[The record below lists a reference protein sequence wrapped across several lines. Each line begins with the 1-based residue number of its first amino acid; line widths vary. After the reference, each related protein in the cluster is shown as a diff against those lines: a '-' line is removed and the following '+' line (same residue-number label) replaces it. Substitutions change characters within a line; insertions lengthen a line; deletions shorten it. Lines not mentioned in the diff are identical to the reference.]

1 MKKIISIIAP
11 MFNEA
16 GLVSLYVNEIKKVA
30 NEIKDNY
37 RVELIL
43 VDDGS
48 SDGTLSIIQEE
59 QKKAPELI
67 TLVSHSRN
75 FGKEASMY
83 AGLKYSKGDYVTI
96 MDADLQDPPEL
107 IIKLLDKAEEGYDV
121 VNATRSSRQNDIFY
135 KRVTAAIYYWILGR
149 LQGKLKVDF
158 NAANYRLLSRKI
170 VNELL
175 KLSECNPT
183 FRISVPFLGFKT
195 TNVNYSRNKRESGE
209 SKYNFISLIRCAL
222 DGVTSLSIA
231 PLELFFKILPIEFF
245 AFIISL
251 ISIFFVSKDNTIY
264 SIVLTAVFFTIF
276 FISVL
281 LAIIA
286 EYIGQIMIEIKHRPT
301 SIIAQYIP
309 ANIINKDDN

>member
-75 FGKEASMY
+75 FGLEGAIKS
-83 AGLKYSKGDYVTI
+83 GLISAKGDYVVV

-135 KRVTAAIYYWILGR
+135 KRVTAAIYYICRNVLSYYACWSMFNFDHNLTNIFCNN
-149 LQGKLKVDF
+149 GK
-158 NAANYRLLSRKI
+158 
-170 VNELL
+170 
-175 KLSECNPT
+175 
-183 FRISVPFLGFKT
+183 
-195 TNVNYSRNKRESGE
+195 
-209 SKYNFISLIRCAL
+209 
-222 DGVTSLSIA
+222 
-231 PLELFFKILPIEFF
+231 
-245 AFIISL
+245 
-251 ISIFFVSKDNTIY
+251 
-264 SIVLTAVFFTIF
+264 
-276 FISVL
+276 
-281 LAIIA
+281 
-286 EYIGQIMIEIKHRPT
+286 
-301 SIIAQYIP
+301 
-309 ANIINKDDN
+309 

>member
-75 FGKEASMY
+75 FGLEGAIKS
-83 AGLKYSKGDYVTI
+83 GLISAKGDYVVV